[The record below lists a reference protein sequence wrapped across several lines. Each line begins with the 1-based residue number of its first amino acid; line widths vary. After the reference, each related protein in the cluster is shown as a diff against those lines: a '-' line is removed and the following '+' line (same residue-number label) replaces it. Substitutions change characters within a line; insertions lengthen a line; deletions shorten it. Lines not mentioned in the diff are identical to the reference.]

1 MSATPPELPGVRRKR
16 ILFWALGFC
25 VVAVVGLLARG
36 CVDDDRRYEARL
48 QLQQAKN
55 IAEVE
60 QVLGKPMQTW
70 RKYDHINL
78 HYSRDVFTP
87 EDEAAGL
94 VLQQYM
100 LWGEVLTFHPGY
112 LTLVVKVRPTDGA
125 VLAAKVVHE

>member
-1 MSATPPELPGVRRKR
+1 M
-16 ILFWALGFC
+16 
-25 VVAVVGLLARG
+25 VAVVGLLARG
-36 CVDDDRRYEARL
+36 CVVDDRRYEARL

-94 VLQQYM
+94 VLQKYM
-100 LWGEVLTFHPGY
+100 LWGEVLTFTGGPDLGREGPSDGWCRARRQGHP
-112 LTLVVKVRPTDGA
+112 
-125 VLAAKVVHE
+125 

>member
-1 MSATPPELPGVRRKR
+1 M
-16 ILFWALGFC
+16 
-25 VVAVVGLLARG
+25 VAVVGLLARG
-36 CVDDDRRYEARL
+36 CVVDDRRYEARL

-94 VLQQYM
+94 VLQKYM
-100 LWGEVLTFHPGY
+100 LWGEVLTFTPG
-112 LTLVVKVRPTDGA
+112 T
-125 VLAAKVVHE
+125 

>member
-1 MSATPPELPGVRRKR
+1 M
-16 ILFWALGFC
+16 
-25 VVAVVGLLARG
+25 VAVVGLLARG

-78 HYSRDVFTP
+78 HYS
-87 EDEAAGL
+87 
-94 VLQQYM
+94 
-100 LWGEVLTFHPGY
+100 
-112 LTLVVKVRPTDGA
+112 
-125 VLAAKVVHE
+125 